1 MKKNILNLSWKS
13 EFLPVVAVTICI
25 ISSFYFYANFPE
37 IIATHWNFSG
47 EVDGWSGKAFGAFF
61 LPALILVA
69 YLMMLAF
76 PYFDPKKERYS
87 EFSRPYAIFRSILVG
102 VLALLYLVTSFYN
115 LGYNLNVAAIT
126 ATTVGLTM
134 IVIGNYLGKIK
145 KNWFVG
151 VRTPWTLSSEN
162 VWNKTHRLSGKLFIV
177 WGVIIIIAPWLPP
190 LLAAIFFILGIVMI
204 LAGSTIYSYL
214 LFKKEKNEK

>member
-13 EFLPVVAVTICI
+13 EFLPVAAIIICLVF
-25 ISSFYFYANFPE
+25 SFYFYANFPE
-37 IIATHWNFSG
+37 IIATHWNFRG

-61 LPALILVA
+61 LPTLVLVA

-76 PYFDPKKERYS
+76 PHFDPKKERYS
-87 EFSRPYAIFRSILVG
+87 EFSKPYAIFRSMLIG

-115 LGYNLNVAAIT
+115 LGYDLNVAAIT
-126 ATTVGLTM
+126 AATVGLTM

-177 WGVIIIIAPWLPP
+177 WGIIIIIAPWLPP
-190 LLAAIFFILGIVMI
+190 LLAAILFILGIIMI
-204 LAGSTIYSYL
+204 LGGSTVYSYL
-214 LFKKEKNEK
+214 LFKKEKNEN